1 MPQPCV
7 VRTPWGSTTSS
18 CDERATILD
27 RARKRIVPLPV
38 PASSTRRSMEQAT
51 EAPLRKT
58 PLNAR
63 HRASGAKMVSFGGW
77 DMPVEYSGG
86 IVHEHM
92 AVRTRAGLFDVSH
105 MGEIEIAGKDALAAV
120 QRISSNDASKLAV
133 GQAQYSGL
141 LTPQGTFIDDPL
153 VYRLAPA
160 HFLLVVNASHIPKD
174 YAWIAELIKPAGDA
188 VAVDASSRY
197 ALLALQ
203 GPAALEVLQTLTGVE
218 LAGMKYYWF
227 ANGEVA
233 SVRATIS
240 RTGYTGED
248 GFEIFVPPQSADRV
262 WQAILESGK
271 AADVIPAGLGARDT
285 LRLEAA
291 MRLHGNDID
300 ETTTA
305 LEADLSWIVGWKK
318 DDFIG
323 AAALREQKANGVTRK
338 IAGFEVLDRGIARQ
352 GYDAYVGDAKVG
364 VVTSGTQTPFLKKA
378 IGMAYLPAEHTA
390 AGTEFDV
397 DIRGRR
403 TRARVVPMPFYKR
416 PK

>member
-1 MPQPCV
+1 
-7 VRTPWGSTTSS
+7 
-18 CDERATILD
+18 
-27 RARKRIVPLPV
+27 
-38 PASSTRRSMEQAT
+38 MEQAAV
-51 EAPLRKT
+51 APLKKT
-58 PLNAR
+58 PLHAR
-63 HRASGAKMVSFGGW
+63 HRASGARMVPFGGW
-77 DMPVEYSGG
+77 DMPVEYSGL
-86 IVHEHM
+86 VQEHM

-120 QRISSNDASKLAV
+120 QRISSNDASKLQV

-141 LTPQGTFIDDPL
+141 LTPQGTFVDDLL
-153 VYRLAPA
+153 VYRLGPA
-160 HFLLVVNASHIPKD
+160 HFLLVVNAGNIAKD
-174 YAWIAELIKPAGDA
+174 YAWMAEHIQAAGDA

-197 ALLALQ
+197 ALVALQ
-203 GPAALEVLQTLTGVE
+203 GPEAANVLQPLTGVD

-227 ANGEVA
+227 GHGEVA

-248 GFEIFVPPQSADRV
+248 GFEIFIPPGSADRV

-271 AADVIPAGLGARDT
+271 AADVIPCGLGARDT
-285 LRLEAA
+285 LRLEAG

-305 LEADLSWIVGWKK
+305 VEADLAWIVGWKK

-323 AAALREQKANGVTRK
+323 AGALREQKASGPTRK
-338 IAGFEVLDRGIARQ
+338 IVGFEMLERGIGRH
-352 GYDAYVGDAKVG
+352 GYDAYIGDAKAG

-390 AGTEFDV
+390 PDTEFDV

-416 PK
+416 HK